1 MAIPDDY
8 YARLQVS
15 PDATQ
20 ADIKAAFRRLARRY
34 HPDLNPNDP
43 RALEKF
49 RALHEAY
56 EVLIDQVRRQR
67 YDCTGTTEYD
77 GTRPR
82 TAPDFYLRGIQQT
95 LARRYKIALADFDR
109 AIELQPNLAEAYLRR
124 AQVRY
129 ILEDD
134 AGVLA
139 DCQQLLQFTKQ
150 LPQTYYYLG
159 LARYRLGY
167 TESAIAAFTE
177 AIDQE
182 PDDPQAYFQR
192 AVAYEDIQE
201 WDEATTDF
209 QTASMHYQSQGDL
222 EGYHRSCDRIHNLR
236 KQKRFKLSQPTRR
249 IAIKRWGL
257 VGQFNRLLF
266 GLLGNPAEEVPEIYS
281 HLNQRQALQVGCLLA
296 TLGLGGFTLGGY
308 VVALQSSPPLDVS
321 QSIALSGLWIS
332 GCATFLSLTI
342 MLAISRLWLRCHSSW
357 ASDTFIAG
365 ATVLPMGMLVLVT
378 PVVIN
383 VLWLWLFLLC
393 IGLHHTCL
401 TLYSGCHHIHHY
413 SKVVTT
419 WLSPSLLFICL
430 SVGYVVWNT
439 WI

>member
-20 ADIKAAFRRLARRY
+20 TEIKAAFRRLARRY

-56 EVLIDQVRRQR
+56 EVLTDQVRRQR

-77 GTRPR
+77 GTRPQ
-82 TAPDFYLRGIQQT
+82 TAHDFYLRGIQQT
-95 LARRYKIALADFDR
+95 LARRYKAALADFDQ

-139 DCQQLLQFTKQ
+139 DCQRLLQFSDT

-167 TESAIAAFTE
+167 TESSIAAFTE
-177 AIDQE
+177 AIVLE

-209 QTASMHYQSQGDL
+209 QTASMYYQAQGDL
-222 EGYHRSCDRIHNLR
+222 EGYHRSCDRIHALR
-236 KQKRFKLSQPTRR
+236 KQRRFKLSTPSRR
-249 IAIKRWGL
+249 IVAKRWGL
-257 VGQFNRLLF
+257 LGQLNRLLF
-266 GLLGNPAEEVPEIYS
+266 GLLSNPAEELPAIYS
-281 HLNQRQALQVGCLLA
+281 HLNQRQALRVGCLLA
-296 TLGLGGFTLGGY
+296 TLALSSFTLGGY
-308 VVALQSSPPLDVS
+308 MLPFASGATSSN
-321 QSIALSGLWIS
+321 IALGAFWLSGS
-332 GCATFLSLTI
+332 AAFLSLI
-342 MLAISRLWLRCHSSW
+342 MMLAVSRLCLRRHGSW
-357 ASDTFIAG
+357 SDDTFIAG
-365 ATVLPMGMLVLVT
+365 ATLLPMGIFILIS
-378 PVVIN
+378 PVAIGIP
-383 VLWLWLFLLC
+383 WLWLLLLC
-393 IGLHHTCL
+393 IALHHTLL
-401 TLYSGCHHIHHY
+401 TLHSGCHQIQHY
-413 SKVVTT
+413 SVVAAT
-419 WLSPSLLFICL
+419 WLTPSLFFTCL
-430 SVGYVVWNT
+430 SIGYLVWRI